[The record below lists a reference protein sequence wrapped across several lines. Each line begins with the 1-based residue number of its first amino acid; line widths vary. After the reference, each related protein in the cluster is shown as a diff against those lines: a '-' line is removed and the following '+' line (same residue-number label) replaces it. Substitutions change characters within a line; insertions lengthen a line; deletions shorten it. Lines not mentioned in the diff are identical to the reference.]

1 MRRALGSELFKLRTT
16 RTFPALMA
24 GALALILVISV
35 PAAAAGSFKTT
46 GTPGRG
52 LLGVAGLAPLFA
64 LVIGVIGVTTE
75 YRHGTIIPS
84 LLVEP
89 VRTRLMAA
97 KLAAQ
102 LIAALALGAVCYA
115 ACAGIVAAI
124 LSGRGIAT
132 GFTTGDWVG
141 AVIGGAVATMLYA
154 AVGLG
159 VGALLRNQVGAIVV
173 VLAWVFVIE
182 NLLGIIPGGFGDGIK
197 NYGLSGVGSSLARTA
212 NHASRIGQVPAGL
225 ILLGYALVL
234 VIAGIMVVRQ
244 RDVSS

>member
-1 MRRALGSELFKLRTT
+1 MTRLLNSELLKLRTT
-16 RTFPALMA
+16 RTFY
-24 GALALILVISV
+24 ALIGSAVTLIVIIAV
-35 PAAAAGSFKTT
+35 LGAALGKFKDTA
-46 GTPGRG
+46 TPGRD
-52 LLGVAGLAPLFA
+52 LLAIAGLAPLFA

-75 YRHGTIIPS
+75 FRHGTITPT

-89 VRTRLMAA
+89 VRTRLMTA

-102 LIAALALGAVCYA
+102 LIAGLALGAVCYGVCA
-115 ACAGIVAAI
+115 AIVSVI

-132 GFTTGDWVG
+132 GMSTSDWVG
-141 AVIGGAVATMLYA
+141 AVIGGAIATMLYA
-154 AVGLG
+154 ALGAG

-197 NYGLSGVGSSLARTA
+197 KYGLSAVGRSLARTA
-212 NHASRIGQVPAGL
+212 SDASRIGQVPAGL
-225 ILLGYALVL
+225 LLLGYALVF
-234 VIAGIMVVRQ
+234 VIAGTMVVRR

>member
-1 MRRALGSELFKLRTT
+1 MTRLLSSELLKLRTT
-16 RTFPALMA
+16 RTFYGLIG
-24 GALALILVISV
+24 GAIALIVIIAV
-35 PAAAAGSFKTT
+35 LGAALGTFKST
-46 GTPGRG
+46 GTPGRD

-75 YRHGTIIPS
+75 FRHGTITPS

-89 VRTRLMAA
+89 VRVRLMAA

-102 LIAALALGAVCYA
+102 LIVGLALGVLCFGV
-115 ACAGIVAAI
+115 CAGLVSAI

-132 GFTTGDWVG
+132 GMTTSDWIG
-141 AVIGGAVATMLYA
+141 AVVGGAVATMLYA
-154 AVGLG
+154 ALGLG

-197 NYGLSGVGSSLARTA
+197 KFGLSGVGSSLARSA
-212 NHASRIGQVPAGL
+212 GHATRIGQVPAGL
-225 ILLGYALVL
+225 LLLGYATVL
-234 VIAGIMVVRQ
+234 VIAGTMVVRQ
-244 RDVSS
+244 RDISS

>member
-1 MRRALGSELFKLRTT
+1 MSRLLSSELLKLRTT
-16 RTFPALMA
+16 RTFYALIG
-24 GALALILVISV
+24 GALALIVIIATLG
-35 PAAAAGSFKTT
+35 AALGTFKNT
-46 GTPGRG
+46 GTPGRD
-52 LLGVAGLAPLFA
+52 LLAVAGLAPLFA

-75 YRHGTIIPS
+75 FRHGTITPS

-97 KLAAQ
+97 KLVTQ
-102 LIAALALGAVCYA
+102 LIAGLALGAVAYA
-115 ACAGIVAAI
+115 VCAGIVSVI

-132 GFTTGDWVG
+132 EMSTSDWVG

-154 AVGLG
+154 ALGFG
-159 VGALLRNQVGAIVV
+159 VGAVLRNQVGAIVV

-197 NYGLSGVGSSLARTA
+197 KYGLNGVGNSLARTA
-212 NHASRIGQVPAGL
+212 GHASRIGQGPAGL
-225 ILLGYALVL
+225 LLLGYALMFAL
-234 VIAGIMVVRQ
+234 AGTMIVRQ